1 MDFQSSTLAAL
12 EDGGAAPVADERP
25 PTAEVARRWAVALGL
40 RPGNSVE
47 NALTCTRLVP
57 IVEVWAAQ
65 HGWSG
70 PNHVELGVGLQLA
83 GLMRRRANGKG
94 SRRLLLH
101 RDDLALLLRMAREAG
116 TLSLPKPRK
125 PLPKLKRVKPVRVVQ
140 PLFHEELARGG
151 KKVPLCDSIGR
162 VWPSAAAA
170 AAALEGESPRSLS
183 NRSSLLRQELAK
195 EAAVLSAAAA
205 RAAMWRGVWWRR
217 LTEAEVANVPRCARV
232 GDSVPG
238 YGWGLTCVSC
248 RLDTT
253 PLWDDGAGI

>member
-1 MDFQSSTLAAL
+1 MDSSHTALAAL
-12 EDGGAAPVADERP
+12 EEGLVAAPVLEERP
-25 PTAEVARRWAVALGL
+25 TSVEVARRWAVAMGL
-40 RPGNSVE
+40 RRGNCTPI
-47 NALTCTRLVP
+47 ALSCERLIP
-57 IVEVWAAQ
+57 LIDVWAAER
-65 HGWSG
+65 GWSAPG
-70 PNHVELGVGLQLA
+70 RRDVGIGLALA
-83 GLMRRRANGKG
+83 GVFGRRARGGPRK
-94 SRRLLLH
+94 LLLH
-101 RDDLALLLRMAREAG
+101 RDDSVRLQRMAREAG
-116 TLSLPKPRK
+116 TLPLPKPRK

-170 AAALEGESPRSLS
+170 AAALSGESSRSLS

-217 LTEAEVANVPRCARV
+217 LTAAEVANVPQCARV

-238 YGWGLTCVSC
+238 LGWGLTCVACGVRDIPAWS
-248 RLDTT
+248 
-253 PLWDDGAGI
+253 DGAGI